1 MDNTADSITE
11 NLNEGTDSVFSTVTY
26 TLTTNIENLTLQG
39 TTAIN
44 GTGNTLNNIIT
55 GNTGNNVLSRIATN
69 LIGSYIFAKS
79 NFKYNLNRIYKVNH
93 LKIGSFFE
101 YSLPIL
107 LVKII
112 FRGNRERATF

>member
-1 MDNTADSITE
+1 VDNTADSITE

-26 TLTTNIENLTLQG
+26 TLTTTDVENLTLQG

-44 GTGNTLNNIIT
+44 VTGNTLNNIIT

-79 NFKYNLNRIYKVNH
+79 NFKYNLSRTYKVNH

-101 YSLPIL
+101 
-107 LVKII
+107 
-112 FRGNRERATF
+112 